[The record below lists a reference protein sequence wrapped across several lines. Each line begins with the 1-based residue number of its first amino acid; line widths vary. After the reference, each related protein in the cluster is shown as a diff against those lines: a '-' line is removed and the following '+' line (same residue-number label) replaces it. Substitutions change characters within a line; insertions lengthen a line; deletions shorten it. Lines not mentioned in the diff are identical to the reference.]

1 MATRSIFTH
10 NSSTAEQELIS
21 SLVKESIQVVG
32 FDAMYLPRSS
42 RDVDPLTGDAKK
54 TVFDSAYLLEMYFD
68 NPEDGFG
75 DSVDYISSFGFEVR
89 DSASFVFSVDR
100 FRELKV
106 TNFNEPMVSGEY
118 TDLEMPLEGDLIYLP
133 FTKSILE
140 INFIE
145 DWVPFFELGANYVFK
160 AMCRLLVFY
169 NQQFGAD
176 TDGKIILY
184 GDNRVEILDVD
195 QTEDQ
200 KNSLE
205 MIESIDE
212 TWNKSIIDDQGTA
225 DTSDDVIDAITSDN
239 TFDQSDIFQ
248 DEPDLLD
255 MTEDNPF
262 GEF

>member
-1 MATRSIFTH
+1 
-10 NSSTAEQELIS
+10 
-21 SLVKESIQVVG
+21 
-32 FDAMYLPRSS
+32 
-42 RDVDPLTGDAKK
+42 
-54 TVFDSAYLLEMYFD
+54 MYFE

-100 FRELKV
+100 FKELKV
-106 TNFNEPMVSGEY
+106 PNFNEPVVDSEY
-118 TDLEMPLEGDLIYLP
+118 PDLEMPLEGDLIYLP
-133 FTKSILE
+133 LTKSILE
-140 INFIE
+140 VNFVE

-160 AMCRLLVFY
+160 TMCRLMVFD
-169 NQQFGAD
+169 NQQFGSD
-176 TDGKIILY
+176 TSGEITLY
-184 GDNRVEILDVD
+184 GNDRVEILDAD

-200 KNSLE
+200 KNSLI

-212 TWNKSIIDDQGTA
+212 TWNKSIIDDQGTT

>member
-1 MATRSIFTH
+1 M
-10 NSSTAEQELIS
+10 
-21 SLVKESIQVVG
+21 
-32 FDAMYLPRSS
+32 
-42 RDVDPLTGDAKK
+42 
-54 TVFDSAYLLEMYFD
+54 
-68 NPEDGFG
+68 
-75 DSVDYISSFGFEVR
+75 
-89 DSASFVFSVDR
+89 
-100 FRELKV
+100 
-106 TNFNEPMVSGEY
+106 
-118 TDLEMPLEGDLIYLP
+118 
-133 FTKSILE
+133 E

-160 AMCRLLVFY
+160 AMCRLLVFN

>member
-10 NSSTAEQELIS
+10 NSSIAEQKLIS

-32 FDAMYLPRSS
+32 FDAMYLPRFSK
-42 RDVDPLTGDAKK
+42 DVDPLLGDANK
-54 TVFDSAYLLEMYFD
+54 TVFDKAYLLEMYFE

-100 FRELKV
+100 FKELKV
-106 TNFNEPMVSGEY
+106 PNFNEPVVDSEY
-118 TDLEMPLEGDLIYLP
+118 PDLEMPLEGDLIYLP
-133 FTKSILE
+133 LTKSILE
-140 INFIE
+140 VNFVE

-160 AMCRLLVFY
+160 TMCRLMVFD
-169 NQQFGAD
+169 NQQFGSD
-176 TDGKIILY
+176 TSGEITLY
-184 GDNRVEILDVD
+184 GNDRVEILDAD

-200 KNSLE
+200 KNSLI

-212 TWNKSIIDDQGTA
+212 TWNKSIIDDQGTT